1 MSLGFCLNSKVSLR
15 LGFLSII
22 TNYKIADCVLNPVNY
37 DFAATFYDFAS
48 KFPLLIFNDFAA
60 FFNKFASKSLRIC
73 VYFWGWILRFFG
85 YFVHNFV
92 ANVNIFA
99 ANYNK
104 LKN

>member
-60 FFNKFASKSLRIC
+60 FFTISRLIFINFAAKKTWSLETELSEKNNHVSKSFSGHLEH
-73 VYFWGWILRFFG
+73 F
-85 YFVHNFV
+85 
-92 ANVNIFA
+92 
-99 ANYNK
+99 
-104 LKN
+104 